1 MLARWRYGG
10 NTLGHILGKQARP
23 ALLLVL
29 PELST
34 VVGHFGIVDGLFTVR
49 ISHKAE
55 TATVC
60 LVSPGHC
67 FPAPGFCLFVWVCGV
82 SRTLSPP
89 APVNFQDIC
98 PVMTLETFHTRERI
112 SPVGRFWFSK
122 IVLCAS
128 ADSHAS
134 NSRNLVGF
142 KGINCELGHER
153 KSKA

>member
-112 SPVGRFWFSK
+112 SPVGRFLKWGFLK
-122 IVLCAS
+122 LCFVHPLIHTLATHVTLS
-128 ADSHAS
+128 
-134 NSRNLVGF
+134 G
-142 KGINCELGHER
+142 
-153 KSKA
+153 SKA